1 MQVLEAI
8 FRWIHVV
15 AGIMWIGHLYFFNFV
30 NGPFQGSIDGETKKK
45 VNPELLPRAL
55 FWFRWGAAWTWGSGI
70 LLLALVF
77 YHGWK
82 GGLLFDAGI
91 DVSTGAAVVM
101 ILVNLLAFLVYD
113 VLVKQEFA
121 KNLSTLFVVGLVL
134 VAVIAACNTFVGGF
148 GYRAT
153 VIHIGAMFGTI
164 MAFNVWFRIWPAQQ
178 KIIAAVKAGT
188 PPDANLV
195 ALAGTRSKHNT
206 FLSVPLVWMMLNAH
220 TVSFAGLL
228 GIGGRAEAA
237 FWTVVMTAIG
247 WWFTTMFYRQ
257 STKDSTKAF

>member
-1 MQVLEAI
+1 MAVLEAI

-30 NGPFQGSIDGETKKK
+30 NAPFQGTMDGETKKK
-45 VNPELLPRAL
+45 VNPELMPRAL

-82 GGLLFDAGI
+82 GGLLFDTGVEVSSAAAGI
-91 DVSTGAAVVM
+91 M

-121 KNLSTLFVVGLVL
+121 KNLTTLFVVGLIL
-134 VAVIAACNTFVGGF
+134 VAVVAACNVYVGGF

-178 KIIAAVKAGT
+178 KIIGAVQGGT
-188 PPDANLV
+188 PPDAALV

-206 FLSVPLVWMMLNAH
+206 FLSVPLVWMMIDSH
-220 TVSFAGLL
+220 TTSFALL
-228 GIGGRAEAA
+228 AGIPGWI
-237 FWTVVMTAIG
+237 WTVLMTGIG
-247 WWFTTMFYRQ
+247 WWFVTMFYRQ
-257 STKDSTKAF
+257 SVKDSTKAF

>member
-30 NGPFQGSIDGETKKK
+30 NVPFQGTLDGETKKK

-82 GGLLFDAGI
+82 GGLLFDSGLEVSSAAAGI
-91 DVSTGAAVVM
+91 M
-101 ILVNLLAFLVYD
+101 ILVNLLAFLLYD

-121 KNLSTLFVVGLVL
+121 KNLTTLFVVGLVL
-134 VAVIAACNTFVGGF
+134 VAIIAACNVYVGGF

-188 PPDANLV
+188 PPDASLV

-206 FLSVPLVWMMLNAH
+206 FLSVPLVWMMIDSH
-220 TVSFAGLL
+220 TTSFALL
-228 GIGGRAEAA
+228 AGIPGWI
-237 FWTVVMTAIG
+237 WTVIMTAIG

-257 STKDSTKAF
+257 SVKDSAKAI